1 MLLTPRRTLLA
12 LLPPALALARPGRA
26 LPPPG
31 LAGEAIRQRAEAIP
45 RLHALIVARAG
56 EVVLAERLRGPALDR
71 PVNVK
76 SVSKAVM
83 TALAGIAIGKSVLQ
97 GTEQKLVDVLG
108 NLVPAEAD
116 PRVGE
121 ITIGHLLSMQAG
133 LASTSG
139 VNYGAWVNSPNWVRH
154 ILTRPFETEPGGWMV
169 YSTGTSHLLSAALT
183 VASGESTLSLAR
195 SWLGRPLN
203 ITIPAWDRDP
213 QGIYLGGN
221 NMALSPR
228 ALLAFGELY
237 RNDGMAGGERILPE
251 GWVAQS
257 WQERTISNWTG
268 DGYGYGWFGREV
280 RGHPVRF
287 AWGYG
292 GQMLFVVPDLALTVV
307 MTSDPSPRPRGDG
320 HLDAL
325 HGLLGEV
332 ILPAAAGI
340 GQ

>member
-12 LLPPALALARPGRA
+12 MLPPALAFARPARA
-26 LPPPG
+26 LPSLEPVR
-31 LAGEAIRQRAEAIP
+31 EAIRQRADAIP

-56 EVVLAERLRGPALDR
+56 EIVLAERLRGPALDR

-76 SVSKAVM
+76 SVSKTVL
-83 TALAGIAIGKSVLQ
+83 TALAGIAIGKGVLQ
-97 GTEQKLVDVLG
+97 GTDQKLVDVLG
-108 NLVPAEAD
+108 ELVPAEAD

-121 ITIGHLLSMQAG
+121 ITISHLLSMQAG

-139 VNYGAWVNSPNWVRH
+139 ANYGAWVNSRNWVRH
-154 ILTRPFETEPGGWMV
+154 VLTRPFATEPGGWMV

-195 SWLGRPLN
+195 SWLGRPLS

-237 RNDGMAGGERILPE
+237 RNDGMAGGARVLPE

-268 DGYGYGWFGREV
+268 DGYGYGWFSREV
-280 RGHPVRF
+280 NGHPVRF

-320 HLDAL
+320 HVDAL
-325 HGLLGEV
+325 HDLLDEL
-332 ILPAAAGI
+332 ILPAATEVGE
-340 GQ
+340 